1 MEAKFNWQKTG
12 RTIGWAVGAVVVLG
26 ILSWS
31 AMTGKCPFAFCKPA
45 APNATATDVPPQ
57 TIDAEAFWLTDFPA
71 AQARAKQ
78 ENKPLLLLFHGSD
91 WCGWC
96 IKLDKEVFS
105 QPEFIDWAKQNAV
118 LFSADFPQNIPQSAA
133 LEKQNSK
140 LAEQYQVEGFPTAV
154 LLSPDGRE
162 IARTGYQAGG
172 ATNYLKHLESLLK

>member
-1 MEAKFNWQKTG
+1 MKKMLTGLMAAVAVAGMGVCAAEAPAKDAVKTEAAAKEEAK
-12 RTIGWAVGAVVVLG
+12 AVWLNNYSEAVKQAKESG
-26 ILSWS
+26 KPIL
-31 AMTGKCPFAFCKPA
+31 
-45 APNATATDVPPQ
+45 V
-57 TIDAEAFWLTDFPA
+57 DFT
-71 AQARAKQ
+71 
-78 ENKPLLLLFHGSD
+78 GSD

-133 LEKQNSK
+133 LAKQNSK